1 MATCAAFGLRAAYA
15 GAVGTDDNG
24 RRVGSALA
32 DRGVDLSLIVR
43 QSGRQSVRGDP
54 RSSTIRANAWCCG
67 TVPTRLLL
75 ADADLPADALRSAR
89 AVLVDDVDP
98 RASLEAA
105 RLARA
110 AGVPVV
116 TDLDHLTPFTEALVR
131 TASHPVLSE
140 HLPQALTGEGDL
152 ERALRALRS
161 WNPGLL
167 TVTVG
172 ARGAVAL
179 DGDHFVHGRR
189 LFGPR
194 RGYDRIG
201 RRISRRLHRR
211 TAARHAHRADC
222 CALPTPRRR
231 SAAPGRARSTACRP
245 RRS

>member
-1 MATCAAFGLRAAYA
+1 MAACAAFGLRAAYA

-24 RRVGSALA
+24 RRVESALA
-32 DRGVDLSLIVR
+32 DRGVDLSLLVR
-43 QSGRQSVRGDP
+43 RAGGNQFAAILIEQRLGRARRAVGSSRLAAARGRGPAVR
-54 RSSTIRANAWCCG
+54 
-67 TVPTRLLL
+67 
-75 ADADLPADALRSAR
+75 DALRSAR

-140 HLPQALTGEGDL
+140 HLPQALTGEGDM

-167 TVTVG
+167 TVT
-172 ARGAVAL
+172 
-179 DGDHFVHGRR
+179 RR
-189 LFGPR
+189 RSAEPWR
-194 RGYDRIG
+194 
-201 RRISRRLHRR
+201 S
-211 TAARHAHRADC
+211 TATTSCTPTAFRSTPWIRPDPATYFAAPSSSDC
-222 CALPTPRRR
+222 CRACRPTGCCASPTPRRR
-231 SAAPGRARSTACRP
+231 
-245 RRS
+245 